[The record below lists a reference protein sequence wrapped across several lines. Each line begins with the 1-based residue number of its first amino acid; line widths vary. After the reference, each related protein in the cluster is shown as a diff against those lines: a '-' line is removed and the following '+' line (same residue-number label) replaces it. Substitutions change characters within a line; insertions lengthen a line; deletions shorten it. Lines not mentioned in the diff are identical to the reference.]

1 MKKELELL
9 INKVEKCHEDDE
21 FKGYKASPLLKEM
34 VKLLEEDYQEAAD
47 VLALEYEGYRYI
59 ANKYDLMG
67 RFSLGAKYN
76 LKALEIGLKMY
87 QLFKLVPEEAQETL
101 RLVLRDRNF
110 YVDDDCED
118 VFAMLKQSE
127 LIPEAKVEEM
137 HQRMIAHRRTL
148 KHDPVEMSEAYLA
161 VIDEVEERIDQ
172 NRTIKGMGSCFEI
185 WDLKETYLAEKGI
198 SWMSPALLNP
208 RVRFD

>member
-34 VKLLEEDYQEAAD
+34 IKFLEDNYQEVAD
-47 VLALEYEGYRYI
+47 ILALEYEGYRYI
-59 ANKYDLMG
+59 ADKYDLMG

-76 LKALEIGLKMY
+76 LKALKISLKMY
-87 QLFKLVPEEAQETL
+87 ELFKLAFEGTQETL

-118 VFAMLKQSE
+118 VFAMLKKSE

-137 HQRMIAHRRTL
+137 RQRMMSHRRTL

-161 VIDEVEERIDQ
+161 VIDEIEERIEQ
-172 NRTIKGMGSCFEI
+172 NRTLRGMGSCFEI
-185 WDLKETYLAEKGI
+185 WSLKETYLAEKGI